1 MIYINEER
9 SRIVQGIK
17 KREIEL
23 KIETDLINDIV
34 GPRRSG
40 KTTLMRLTMQ
50 KLFETVDKKR
60 IFYMNFENRK
70 IFPLTP
76 EYFNDLIQLIYE
88 EGSLELGKVYL
99 FLDEVQRI
107 KNWEKY
113 VRSIYDEFK
122 GKVKIFI
129 SGSSSKLTRSNLSY
143 LLSGRHLTTVV
154 FPLNFREYLHFN
166 NISFSKP
173 FTEKKQAVIKKALI
187 EYLKYGGFPEAVL
200 TKDDELIS
208 TLFFDIINRD
218 IAPRV
223 RNAEIL
229 EEFAYFMCTNSSKLT
244 SFSKLSK
251 VLKSRGLKISVPTIE
266 KYFNLMKES
275 FLFFDLTIFSYKIK
289 DQLQY
294 PRKIYCIDTG
304 FVRTIGFRFSED
316 AGHLMENCVAVQL
329 YRVSQKQVKTKIHYF
344 KDRAGREV
352 DFVIRDGEKIIELIQ
367 VCYDINNPETKA
379 REIKAL
385 IIVAKELRCENLT
398 VITWDYEGEEN
409 GIRFISLWKWLV
421 EFDIQGNGAI
431 E

>member
-1 MIYINEER
+1 
-9 SRIVQGIK
+9 
-17 KREIEL
+17 
-23 KIETDLINDIV
+23 
-34 GPRRSG
+34 
-40 KTTLMRLTMQ
+40 
-50 KLFETVDKKR
+50 
-60 IFYMNFENRK
+60 
-70 IFPLTP
+70 
-76 EYFNDLIQLIYE
+76 
-88 EGSLELGKVYL
+88 
-99 FLDEVQRI
+99 
-107 KNWEKY
+107 
-113 VRSIYDEFK
+113 
-122 GKVKIFI
+122 
-129 SGSSSKLTRSNLSY
+129 
-143 LLSGRHLTTVV
+143 
-154 FPLNFREYLHFN
+154 
-166 NISFSKP
+166 
-173 FTEKKQAVIKKALI
+173 
-187 EYLKYGGFPEAVL
+187 
-200 TKDDELIS
+200 
-208 TLFFDIINRD
+208 
-218 IAPRV
+218 
-223 RNAEIL
+223 
-229 EEFAYFMCTNSSKLT
+229 
-244 SFSKLSK
+244 
-251 VLKSRGLKISVPTIE
+251 
-266 KYFNLMKES
+266 S